1 MRESKIEKAHKKE
14 IENEGGRSYKWVSPG
29 CTGVPDLI
37 DLKPIPEKH
46 RAIVAKYIQF
56 NECKQKNK
64 KPRIRQKRVINEIQ
78 SLGFKVGIIDE
89 I

>member
-1 MRESKIEKAHKKE
+1 MRESKIEKAHKRA

-56 NECKQKNK
+56 NE
-64 KPRIRQKRVINEIQ
+64 
-78 SLGFKVGIIDE
+78 
-89 I
+89 